1 MCYNGPGGAAAG
13 VPCTV
18 RILDMVPFSMQDYQ
32 LRQRDYLLEISRAM
46 TSRLDLESLL
56 ELTLKSAVEILRGQV
71 GLIVLRGRDDVLR
84 VRASYGLPTGL
95 ARFFQPLWADLPGM
109 RDRSGL
115 RDTLSRWR
123 IPDLQMRLGMV
134 AAAAGLALSQVVALP
149 LVIEEKLIGAIYI
162 FRTRGGAFSA
172 GDQALLAAF
181 ADQAAIAVRNAELY
195 QQVSDERRALEAI
208 IDNSAEGVMILD
220 ATGQIQVFNR
230 ALAHMTGWDAQ
241 EALGRP
247 AAEVLVLRDRQD
259 QPIPLPDPAPHRASA
274 AEARTYVEGDVV
286 RRGGPP
292 LTVGVTA
299 TPLYD
304 EEGTLARAILNVVDI
319 TRFRQAEELK
329 STFVSVVS
337 HELKTPVALIKGYA
351 ETLRREDADW
361 DRDTMRESLDVIGEE
376 ADHLTHLIDSLL
388 EASRIQAGGL
398 KLEPT
403 DVHLPR
409 LAEKVVDGFRTQTDI
424 HDFEL
429 DFPPDFP
436 PVWGDPNRLREVLS
450 NLVSNAV
457 KYSPDGGTV
466 WVGGRVDG
474 GGVTVYVADQGV
486 GIPPEEQDRIFDRFH
501 RVETGLHRRT
511 EGTGLGLYL
520 VKAIVEAHGGR
531 VWVESA
537 PGQGSIFM
545 FNLPRR

>member
-1 MCYNGPGGAAAG
+1 
-13 VPCTV
+13 
-18 RILDMVPFSMQDYQ
+18 MQDYQ

-46 TSRLDLESLL
+46 TSRLDLPSLL
-56 ELTLKSAVEILRGQV
+56 ELTLSSSVELLRGQA
-71 GLIVLRGRDDVLR
+71 GLIVLLGRDGKLR
-84 VRASYGLPTGL
+84 VQASHGLSDSL
-95 ARFFQPLWADLPGM
+95 LRFFQPLWADLPGV
-109 RDRSGL
+109 RNLAGL
-115 RDTLSRWR
+115 HGQLSRWQ

-149 LVIEEKLIGAIYI
+149 LVIDEEFIGAIYI
-162 FRTRGGAFSA
+162 FRIGGGAFSA
-172 GDQALLAAF
+172 SDRTLLASF

-195 QQVSDERRALEAI
+195 QQVSEERGALSAI

-220 ATGQIQVFNR
+220 AENKIQVFNR
-230 ALAHMTGWDAQ
+230 ALARMTGWEAQDALGQPAQ
-241 EALGRP
+241 E
-247 AAEVLVLRDRQD
+247 VLALRDRQD
-259 QPIPLPDPAPHRASA
+259 NPLALPQAPSRRSSA
-274 AEARTYVEGDVV
+274 VEARSYVEGDVV

-292 LTVGVTA
+292 VTVGVSV

-304 EEGTLARAILNVVDI
+304 EQDRLVRSILNVVDI

-361 DRDTMRESLDVIGEE
+361 DGEVMQESLGIIAEE
-376 ADHLTHLIDSLL
+376 ADHLTQLIDSLL

-398 KLEPT
+398 KLEAT
-403 DVHLPR
+403 DVSLPR
-409 LAEKVVDGFRTQTDI
+409 LARKIVDGFQTQTDI
-424 HDFEL
+424 HTFEI
-429 DFPPDFP
+429 DFPADFP
-436 PVWGDPNRLREVLS
+436 AVWGDPARLREVLS

-457 KYSPDGGTV
+457 KYSPEGGTV
-466 WVGGRVDG
+466 WIGGRIDG
-474 GGVTVYVADQGV
+474 GGVTVYIADQGM
-486 GIPPEEQDRIFDRFH
+486 GIPAEEQDRIFDRFH
-501 RVETGLHRRT
+501 RIDSGLHRRT

-537 PGQGSIFM
+537 PGRGSIFM
-545 FNLPRR
+545 FSLPKR

>member
-1 MCYNGPGGAAAG
+1 
-13 VPCTV
+13 
-18 RILDMVPFSMQDYQ
+18 MQDYQ

-56 ELTLKSAVEILRGQV
+56 ELTLKSAVEILRGQA
-71 GLIVLRGRDDVLR
+71 GLIVLRGRDDVLH
-84 VRASYGLPTGL
+84 VRASYGLPASL
-95 ARFFQPLWADLPGM
+95 FRFFQPLWADLPGL
-109 RDRSGL
+109 RELHDRA
-115 RDTLSRWR
+115 DPLSRWR
-123 IPDLQMRLGMV
+123 IPDLQMRLGMA
-134 AAAAGLALSQVVALP
+134 AAAAGLALSRVVALP

-162 FRTRGGAFSA
+162 FRSGGGAFSA
-172 GDQALLAAF
+172 ADRALLAAF

-195 QQVSDERRALEAI
+195 QQVSEERRALSTI

-220 ATGQIQVFNR
+220 ATGQVQVFNR
-230 ALAHMTGWDAQ
+230 ALAHMTGWDAE

-247 AAEVLVLRDRQD
+247 AGDVLALQDRQGQSISLP
-259 QPIPLPDPAPHRASA
+259 QPPDGRTSA
-274 AEARTYVEGDVV
+274 AEARAYVEGEVV

-292 LTVGVTA
+292 ITVGVTA

-304 EEGTLARAILNVVDI
+304 AEGSLVRVILNVVDI

-398 KLEPT
+398 KLERT

-409 LAEKVVDGFRTQTDI
+409 LAEKIVDGFRTQTDV
-424 HDFEL
+424 HQFEL
-429 DFPPDFP
+429 DFPADFA
-436 PVWGDPNRLREVLS
+436 PVWGDPERLREVLS

-457 KYSPDGGTV
+457 KYSPEGGTV
-466 WVGGRVDG
+466 WVGGRVDA
-474 GGVTVYVADQGV
+474 GGVTVYVADEGI
-486 GIPPEEQDRIFDRFH
+486 GIPAEEQGRIFDRFH

-537 PGQGSIFM
+537 PGRGSIFM
-545 FNLPRR
+545 FTLPGR

>member
-1 MCYNGPGGAAAG
+1 
-13 VPCTV
+13 
-18 RILDMVPFSMQDYQ
+18 MQDYE
-32 LRQRDYLLEISRAM
+32 LRQREYLFEISRAM
-46 TSRLDLESLL
+46 TARLDLPSLL
-56 ELTLKSAVEILRGQV
+56 DLTLGSAVDLLRGQA
-71 GLIVLRGRDDVLR
+71 GLIVLRDRDGAFR
-84 VRASYGLPTGL
+84 VRASYGLPQGV
-95 ARFFQPLWADLPGM
+95 ARFFEPLWADLPGVQEV
-109 RDRSGL
+109 RDRPAG
-115 RDTLSRWR
+115 WH
-123 IPDLQMRLGMV
+123 IPNLQVRLAMV

-149 LVIEEKLIGAIYI
+149 LVIEETLIGAIYI
-162 FRTRGGAFSA
+162 FRSRGGAFSA
-172 GDQALLAAF
+172 SDRALLAAF

-195 QQVSDERRALEAI
+195 QQVSDERRSLSAI
-208 IDNSAEGVMILD
+208 IDNSAEGVMIYD
-220 ATGQIQVFNR
+220 AEGRIGVFNR
-230 ALAHMTGWDAQ
+230 ALAHMTGYNAQ

-247 AAEVLVLRDRQD
+247 VADVLRLRDRQSNLVALP
-259 QPIPLPDPAPHRASA
+259 QPPAVRTSA
-274 AEARTYVEGDVV
+274 AEARAYVEGDIV
-286 RRGGPP
+286 RRGGPA

-304 EEGTLARAILNVVDI
+304 EEGRLARVILNIVDI

-361 DRDTMRESLDVIGEE
+361 DRETVQESLGVIAEE

-403 DVHLPR
+403 DVYLPR
-409 LAEKVVDGFRTQTDI
+409 VAEKVIDGFQTQTDV
-424 HDFEL
+424 HTFEL

-436 PVWGDPNRLREVLS
+436 ALWGDPERLKEVLA

-466 WVGGRVDG
+466 WVGGRADQAG
-474 GGVTVYVADQGV
+474 ATIYVADQGI
-486 GIPPEEQDRIFDRFH
+486 GIPPEEQNRIFERFH

-511 EGTGLGLYL
+511 EGAGLGLYL

-537 PGQGSIFM
+537 PGRGSIFM
-545 FNLPRR
+545 FTLPRK

>member
-1 MCYNGPGGAAAG
+1 
-13 VPCTV
+13 
-18 RILDMVPFSMQDYQ
+18 MQDYQ

-46 TSRLDLESLL
+46 TSRLDLPSLL
-56 ELTLKSAVEILRGQV
+56 ELTLKSAVELLRGQA
-71 GLIVLRGRDDVLR
+71 GLIVLQGRDGALHVQ
-84 VRASYGLPTGL
+84 ASHGLSSGL
-95 ARFFQPLWADLPGM
+95 LRFFQPLWADLPGM
-109 RDRSGL
+109 RELQKLHDP
-115 RDTLSRWR
+115 LSRWQ

-149 LVIEEKLIGAIYI
+149 LIIEEKFLGAIYI
-162 FRTRGGAFSA
+162 FRMGGGAFSA
-172 GDQALLAAF
+172 GDRALLAAF

-195 QQVSDERRALEAI
+195 QQVSEERGALSAI

-220 ATGQIQVFNR
+220 SVGRVQVFNR
-230 ALAHMTGWDAQ
+230 ALARMTGWEAK

-247 AAEVLVLRDRQD
+247 AIEVLVLYDRQGSP
-259 QPIPLPDPAPHRASA
+259 QPLPESPPLRTSA
-274 AEARTYVEGDVV
+274 VETRRYVEGEVV

-292 LTVGVTA
+292 VTVGVTV

-304 EEGTLARAILNVVDI
+304 DEGYLARAILNVVDI

-351 ETLRREDADW
+351 ETLRREDVEW
-361 DRDTMRESLDVIGEE
+361 DRDTMQESLAVIGEE

-403 DVHLPR
+403 DVNLPR
-409 LAEKVVDGFRTQTDI
+409 LAERVVDGFRTQTEI
-424 HDFEL
+424 HTFEI

-436 PVWGDPNRLREVLS
+436 RVWGDPERLREVLS

-457 KYSPDGGTV
+457 KYSPEGGTV
-466 WVGGRVDG
+466 WLGGRVDG
-474 GGVTVYVADQGV
+474 TGVTIYVADQGI
-486 GIPPEEQDRIFDRFH
+486 GIPAEEQGRIFDRFH
-501 RVETGLHRRT
+501 RVDSGLRRST

-537 PGQGSIFM
+537 PGRGSIFM
-545 FNLPRR
+545 FTLPRK

>member
-1 MCYNGPGGAAAG
+1 MHRALR
-13 VPCTV
+13 T
-18 RILDMVPFSMQDYQ
+18 LDALMSDYTRGSTYGTD
-32 LRQRDYLLEISRAM
+32 RQRDYLLEISRAM
-46 TSRLDLESLL
+46 TARLDLPSLL
-56 ELTLKSAVEILRGQV
+56 ELTLKSAVELLRGQV
-71 GLIVLRGRDDVLR
+71 GLIVLRGRDDVLS
-84 VRASYGLPTGL
+84 VRASYGLPAGL
-95 ARFFQPLWADLPGM
+95 VRFFQPLWADLPG
-109 RDRSGL
+109 L
-115 RDTLSRWR
+115 RDLHASLSRR
-123 IPDLQMRLGMV
+123 PIPDLQMRLGLV
-134 AAAAGLALSQVVALP
+134 SAAAGLSLSQVVALP
-149 LVIEEKLIGAIYI
+149 LVIEEETLGAIYI
-162 FRTRGGAFSA
+162 FRSRGGAFSA
-172 GDQALLAAF
+172 RDRSLLAAF

-195 QQVSDERRALEAI
+195 QQVSDERQSLSTI

-220 ATGQIQVFNR
+220 PAGNVQVFNR

-241 EALGRP
+241 DALGHP
-247 AAEVLVLRDRQD
+247 AAEVLALRDRQG
-259 QPIPLPDPAPHRASA
+259 QPLSLPQPPGQRASA
-274 AEARTYVEGDVV
+274 ADSRSYVEGDVV

-304 EEGTLARAILNVVDI
+304 EEGGLARAILNVVDI

-329 STFVSVVS
+329 STFVSIVS

-361 DRDTMRESLDVIGEE
+361 DRETMQDSLDVIAEE

-403 DVHLPR
+403 DVNLVR
-409 LAEKVVDGFRTQTDI
+409 LAEKVVEGFRTQTVV
-424 HDFEL
+424 HTFEL
-429 DFPPDFP
+429 DFAADFP
-436 PVWGDPNRLREVLS
+436 PVWGDPERLQEVLS

-457 KYSPDGGTV
+457 KYSPEGGTV
-466 WVGGRVDG
+466 WVGGRLDG
-474 GGVTVYVADQGV
+474 AGATIYVADEGM
-486 GIPPEEQDRIFDRFH
+486 GIPAEEQDRIFERFY
-501 RVETGLHRRT
+501 RVESGLHRST

-537 PGQGSIFM
+537 PGRGSIFM
-545 FNLPRR
+545 FTLPGR

>member
-1 MCYNGPGGAAAG
+1 MK
-13 VPCTV
+13 
-18 RILDMVPFSMQDYQ
+18 DYQ
-32 LRQRDYLLEISRAM
+32 RSSAYRADRQRDYLLEISRAM
-46 TSRLDLESLL
+46 TSRLDLPSLL
-56 ELTLKSAVEILRGQV
+56 ELTLKSAVDLLRGEV
-71 GLIVLRGRDDVLR
+71 GLIVLRDGDDAGSLAQGTLR

-95 ARFFQPLWADLPGM
+95 LRFFQPLWADLPG
-109 RDRSGL
+109 L
-115 RDTLSRWR
+115 RPSPLAGWH
-123 IPDLQMRLGMV
+123 IPNLQMRLGVV
-134 AAAAGLALSQVVALP
+134 ASATGLALNQVVALP
-149 LVIEEKLIGAIYI
+149 LLFEEKLLGAIYI
-162 FRTRGGAFSA
+162 FRAGGGAFSE
-172 GDQALLAAF
+172 GDRALLAAF
-181 ADQAAIAVRNAELY
+181 ADQAAIAVHNAELY
-195 QQVSDERRALEAI
+195 QQVNDERQSLSAI

-220 ATGQIQVFNR
+220 AGGRIQVFNR
-230 ALAHMTGWDAQ
+230 ALAHMTGWDADD
-241 EALGRP
+241 ALGRP
-247 AAEVLVLRDRQD
+247 AAEILALRDRQGV
-259 QPIPLPDPAPHRASA
+259 PMSLPTPPARRTSA
-274 AEARTYVEGDVV
+274 AEARSHVEGEVV

-292 LTVGVTA
+292 ITVGVTV

-304 EEGTLARAILNVVDI
+304 DEGRLARIILNVVDI

-361 DRDTMRESLDVIGEE
+361 DRETMLESLAVIAEE

-398 KLEPT
+398 RLEPT

-409 LAEKVVDGFRTQTDI
+409 LAEKVVDGLRTQTGI
-424 HDFEL
+424 HRFEL
-429 DFPPDFP
+429 DFPADFP
-436 PVWGDPNRLREVLS
+436 PIWADPERLQEVLS

-457 KYSPDGGTV
+457 KYSPNGGTV

-474 GGVTVYVADQGV
+474 TGVTVYVADQGI
-486 GIPPEEQDRIFDRFH
+486 GIPAEEQGRIFDRFH
-501 RVETGLHRRT
+501 RVESGLHRST

-537 PGQGSIFM
+537 PGRGSIFM
-545 FNLPRR
+545 FTLPKK

>member
-1 MCYNGPGGAAAG
+1 
-13 VPCTV
+13 
-18 RILDMVPFSMQDYQ
+18 MQDYQ
-32 LRQRDYLLEISRAM
+32 LRQRDYLLTISRAM
-46 TSRLDLESLL
+46 TSRLDLPSLL
-56 ELTLKSAVEILRGQV
+56 ELTLRSAVELLRGQA
-71 GLIVLRGRDDVLR
+71 GLIVLRGRDGVMR
-84 VRASYGLPTGL
+84 VRASYGLPGGL
-95 ARFFQPLWADLPGM
+95 IGFFQPLWADLPGV
-109 RDRSGL
+109 RELQGP
-115 RDTLSRWR
+115 LSRWR

-149 LVIEEKLIGAIYI
+149 LVIEEELIGAIYI
-162 FRTRGGAFSA
+162 FRSSGGAFSA
-172 GDQALLAAF
+172 NDRALLAAF
-181 ADQAAIAVRNAELY
+181 ADQAAIAVRNAGLY
-195 QQVSDERRALEAI
+195 QQVSEERRVLSAI
-208 IDNSAEGVMILD
+208 IENSAEGILILD
-220 ATGQIQVFNR
+220 AAGRIRVFNR
-230 ALAHMTGWDAQ
+230 ALARMTGWRAE

-247 AAEVLVLRDRQD
+247 VAEVLALRNRQG
-259 QPIPLPDPAPHRASA
+259 QPVPLPDLSPRQTPV
-274 AEARTYVEGDVV
+274 AEARVYVEGDVV
-286 RRGGPP
+286 RRSGPP

-304 EEGTLARAILNVVDI
+304 EEGNLVQTILNVVDI

-329 STFVSVVS
+329 STFISVVS

-361 DRDTMRESLDVIGEE
+361 DRATVQESLAVIAEE
-376 ADHLTHLIDSLL
+376 ADHLTHLIDNLL

-409 LAEKVVDGFRTQTDI
+409 LAEKVVDGFRTQTDL
-424 HDFEL
+424 HTFEL

-436 PVWGDPNRLREVLS
+436 PVWGDPERLREVLT

-457 KYSPDGGTV
+457 KYSPNGGPV
-466 WVGGRVDG
+466 WIGGRVDQA
-474 GGVTVYVADQGV
+474 GVTVYVADQGI

-537 PGQGSIFM
+537 PGRGSIFM
-545 FNLPRR
+545 FTLPRR

>member
-1 MCYNGPGGAAAG
+1 
-13 VPCTV
+13 
-18 RILDMVPFSMQDYQ
+18 MQDFQ

-56 ELTLKSAVEILRGQV
+56 KLTLRSAVEILRGQS
-71 GLIVLRGRDDVLR
+71 GLIVLRSGDGTLR
-84 VRASYGLPTGL
+84 VRASYGLPASL
-95 ARFFQPLWADLPGM
+95 FRFFQPLWADFPGV
-109 RDRSGL
+109 RELGDA
-115 RDTLSRWR
+115 LSRWG
-123 IPDLQMRLGMV
+123 IPDLQMRLRMV
-134 AAAAGLALSQVVALP
+134 TAAAGLTLSQVVALP
-149 LVIEEKLIGAIYI
+149 LVIEDELIGAIYI
-162 FRTRGGAFSA
+162 FRSIGGAFSS
-172 GDQALLAAF
+172 GDQGLLAAF

-195 QQVSDERRALEAI
+195 QQVSDERRSLSTI

-220 ATGQIQVFNR
+220 AAGRVQVFNR
-230 ALAHMTGWDAQ
+230 ALSRMTGWSA
-241 EALGRP
+241 EEVLGRP
-247 AAEVLVLRDRQD
+247 AVEVLALHDRQG
-259 QPIPLPDPAPHRASA
+259 QLIPVPELPPRRASA
-274 AEARTYVEGDVV
+274 AESRAYVEGDIV
-286 RRGGPP
+286 RRGGPAV
-292 LTVGVTA
+292 TVGVTA

-304 EEGTLARAILNVVDI
+304 DEGNLARVILNVVDI

-351 ETLRREDADW
+351 ETLRREDANW
-361 DRDTMRESLDVIGEE
+361 DQQTTQESLGVIAEE

-403 DVHLPR
+403 DVSLPR
-409 LAEKVVDGFRTQTDI
+409 LAEKVVDAFRTQTQA
-424 HDFEL
+424 HTFEL

-436 PVWGDPNRLREVLS
+436 PVWGDPERLREVLS

-466 WVGGRVDG
+466 WVGGRVERAE
-474 GGVTVYVADQGV
+474 VTTYVADQGI
-486 GIPPEEQDRIFDRFH
+486 GIPPEEQSRIFDRFH

-537 PGQGSIFM
+537 PGRGSIFM
-545 FNLPRR
+545 FTLPRK

>member
-1 MCYNGPGGAAAG
+1 
-13 VPCTV
+13 
-18 RILDMVPFSMQDYQ
+18 MQDYQ

-46 TSRLDLESLL
+46 TSRLDLPSLL
-56 ELTLKSAVEILRGQV
+56 ELTLKSAVELLRGQM
-71 GLIVLRGRDDVLR
+71 GLIVLRGRDGMLHVQ
-84 VRASYGLPTGL
+84 ASYGLPPSL
-95 ARFFQPLWADLPGM
+95 VRFFQPLWADLPGV
-109 RDRSGL
+109 RGL
-115 RDTLSRWR
+115 RDPISVWR

-149 LVIEEKLIGAIYI
+149 LVIEENFMGAIYI
-162 FRTRGGAFSA
+162 FRIGGGAFSA
-172 GDQALLAAF
+172 GDRALLGAF

-195 QQVSDERRALEAI
+195 QQVNEERQALSTI

-220 ATGQIQVFNR
+220 EHGDVQVFNR
-230 ALAHMTGWDAQ
+230 ALAHVTGWDPDK
-241 EALGRP
+241 ALGRP
-247 AAEVLVLRDRQD
+247 ASEVLSLRDRQG
-259 QPIPLPDPAPHRASA
+259 QPIPLPVSPSRRASA
-274 AEARTYVEGDVV
+274 AEVRVYVEGDVV

-304 EEGTLARAILNVVDI
+304 DEGDQVRVILNVVDI

-351 ETLRREDADW
+351 ETLGREDAHW
-361 DRDTMRESLDVIGEE
+361 DQDTMQESLAVITEE
-376 ADHLTHLIDSLL
+376 ADRLTHLIDSLL

-409 LAEKVVDGFRTQTDI
+409 LAEKVVEGFRTQTGI
-424 HDFEL
+424 HTFEL
-429 DFPPDFP
+429 DFPPEFP
-436 PVWGDPNRLREVLS
+436 PVWGDPERLREVLS

-457 KYSPDGGTV
+457 KYSPNGGTI
-466 WVGGRVDG
+466 WIGGRVDQT
-474 GGVTVYVADQGV
+474 GVTVYVADEGI
-486 GIPPEEQDRIFDRFH
+486 GIPAEEQVRIFDRFH
-501 RVETGLHRRT
+501 RVESGLRRRT

-537 PGQGSIFM
+537 PGRGSIFM
-545 FNLPRR
+545 FSLPRR

>member
-1 MCYNGPGGAAAG
+1 
-13 VPCTV
+13 
-18 RILDMVPFSMQDYQ
+18 
-32 LRQRDYLLEISRAM
+32 
-46 TSRLDLESLL
+46 
-56 ELTLKSAVEILRGQV
+56 
-71 GLIVLRGRDDVLR
+71 
-84 VRASYGLPTGL
+84 
-95 ARFFQPLWADLPGM
+95 
-109 RDRSGL
+109 
-115 RDTLSRWR
+115 
-123 IPDLQMRLGMV
+123 MV
-134 AAAAGLALSQVVALP
+134 AAAAGLALSRVVALP

-162 FRTRGGAFSA
+162 FRSGGGAFSA
-172 GDQALLAAF
+172 GDHVLLAAF

-195 QQVSDERRALEAI
+195 QQVSEERRVLSAI
-208 IDNSAEGVMILD
+208 IENSAEGVMILD
-220 ATGQIQVFNR
+220 AAGQVQVFNR
-230 ALAHMTGWDAQ
+230 ALAHMTGWEAE
-241 EALGRP
+241 EALGR
-247 AAEVLVLRDRQD
+247 AAGEVLVLQDRRG
-259 QPIPLPDPAPHRASA
+259 QPLSLPQALPRRTSA
-274 AEARTYVEGDVV
+274 AETRAYVEGDVV

-292 LTVGVTA
+292 MTVGVTA

-304 EEGTLARAILNVVDI
+304 GDGNLARVILNVVDI

-361 DRDTMRESLDVIGEE
+361 DRETMQESLGVIGEE

-403 DVHLPR
+403 DVQLPR
-409 LAEKVVDGFRTQTDI
+409 LVERVVDGFRTQTDV
-424 HDFEL
+424 HTFEL
-429 DFPPDFP
+429 DFPPEFS
-436 PVWGDPNRLREVLS
+436 PVWGDPERLREVLS

-457 KYSPDGGTV
+457 KYSPNGGTI

-474 GGVTVYVADQGV
+474 AGVTVYVADEGI

-537 PGQGSIFM
+537 PGRGSIFM
-545 FNLPRR
+545 FTLPGR

>member
-1 MCYNGPGGAAAG
+1 
-13 VPCTV
+13 
-18 RILDMVPFSMQDYQ
+18 MQDYQ

-56 ELTLKSAVEILRGQV
+56 ELTLRSAVEILRGQV
-71 GLIVLRGRDDVLR
+71 GLIVLRVREDGFR
-84 VRASYGLPTGL
+84 VRASYGLSAGL
-95 ARFFQPLWADLPGM
+95 LRFFQPLWAELP
-109 RDRSGL
+109 GL
-115 RDTLSRWR
+115 RDLHGPLSHWQ
-123 IPDLQMRLGMV
+123 IPDLQMRLAMV

-149 LVIEEKLIGAIYI
+149 LVIEDKLIGVIYI
-162 FRTRGGAFSA
+162 FRISGGAFSA
-172 GDQALLAAF
+172 SDRALLAAF

-195 QQVSDERRALEAI
+195 QQVTEERRSLSAM

-220 ATGQIQVFNR
+220 AGGRVQVFNR
-230 ALAHMTGWDAQ
+230 ALARMTGWNAE

-247 AAEVLVLRDRQD
+247 AAEVLVLRDRQGN
-259 QPIPLPDPAPHRASA
+259 PLPLPEPPPRRTSAVEVRA
-274 AEARTYVEGDVV
+274 YVEGNVV

-292 LTVGVTA
+292 VTVGVTA

-304 EEGTLARAILNVVDI
+304 EEGDLVRAILNVVDI

-351 ETLRREDADW
+351 ETLRREDANW
-361 DRDTMRESLDVIGEE
+361 DRATMQESLDVIAEE
-376 ADHLTHLIDSLL
+376 ADHLTHLIDNLL

-398 KLEPT
+398 KLQAT
-403 DVHLPR
+403 DVNLTR
-409 LAEKVVDGFRTQTDI
+409 LAQKIVDGFQTQTDR
-424 HDFEL
+424 HTFEL
-429 DFPPDFP
+429 DFQADFP
-436 PVWGDPNRLREVLS
+436 LVWGDPDRLREALS

-457 KYSPDGGTV
+457 KYSPEGGTI
-466 WVGGRVDG
+466 WVGGRVDQT
-474 GGVTVYVADQGV
+474 GVTVYVADQGI
-486 GIPPEEQDRIFDRFH
+486 GIPAEEQRRIFERFH

-537 PGQGSIFM
+537 PGRGSIFM
-545 FNLPRR
+545 FTLPRK

>member
-1 MCYNGPGGAAAG
+1 
-13 VPCTV
+13 
-18 RILDMVPFSMQDYQ
+18 MQDYE
-32 LRQRDYLLEISRAM
+32 LRQRDSLLEISRAM
-46 TSRLDLESLL
+46 TSRLDLPSLL
-56 ELTLKSAVEILRGQV
+56 ELTLRSAVELLRGQM
-71 GLIVLRGRDDVLR
+71 GLIVLRGRNEVLH
-84 VRASYGLPTGL
+84 VRASYGVPKGL
-95 ARFFQPLWADLPGM
+95 QRFFQPLWADLPGVS
-109 RDRSGL
+109 DLPGPF
-115 RDTLSRWR
+115 SRWA

-149 LVIEEKLIGAIYI
+149 LSIEEKLIGAIYI
-162 FRTRGGAFSA
+162 FRIGGGAFSA
-172 GDQALLAAF
+172 GDRTLLAAF

-195 QQVSDERRALEAI
+195 QQVSEERRSLSAI
-208 IDNSAEGVMILD
+208 IDNSAEGVLILD
-220 ATGQIQVFNR
+220 TAGHVQVFNR
-230 ALAHMTGWDAQ
+230 ALSRITGLDA
-241 EALGRP
+241 EGALGRA
-247 AAEVLVLRDRQD
+247 AAEVLVLRDRQGK
-259 QPIPLPDPAPHRASA
+259 PVPLPEPAPRRTSAIETRA
-274 AEARTYVEGDVV
+274 YGEGNVV

-292 LTVGVTA
+292 VTVGVTA

-304 EEGTLARAILNVVDI
+304 EEGNLARTILNVVDI

-361 DRDTMRESLDVIGEE
+361 DGATMRESLGVIAEE

-403 DVHLPR
+403 DVNLPR
-409 LAEKVVDGFRTQTDI
+409 LAEKVVDAFRTQTSI
-424 HDFEL
+424 HRFEL
-429 DFPPDFP
+429 DFGPDFP
-436 PVWGDPNRLREVLS
+436 AVWGDPERLREVLS

-457 KYSPDGGTV
+457 KYSPSGGTV
-466 WVGGRVDG
+466 WVGGRADLKG
-474 GGVTVYVADQGV
+474 ITVYVADQGI
-486 GIPPEEQDRIFDRFH
+486 GIPPEEVDRIFERFH
-501 RVETGLHRRT
+501 RVDSGLHRRT

-537 PGQGSIFM
+537 PGRGSIFM
-545 FNLPRR
+545 FALPRR

>member
-1 MCYNGPGGAAAG
+1 
-13 VPCTV
+13 
-18 RILDMVPFSMQDYQ
+18 MQDYQ
-32 LRQRDYLLEISRAM
+32 LRQRDYLLRISRAM
-46 TSRLDLESLL
+46 TARLDLPSLL
-56 ELTLKSAVEILRGQV
+56 ELTLRSAVEIVRGQV
-71 GLIVLRGRDDVLR
+71 GLIVLRGRDGVMR
-84 VRASYGLPTGL
+84 VQASYGLPERL
-95 ARFFQPLWADLPGM
+95 VRFFQPLWADLPGIG
-109 RDRSGL
+109 SEELEGIV
-115 RDTLSRWR
+115 SRWH

-149 LVIEEKLIGAIYI
+149 LVIEDELIGVVYV
-162 FRTRGGAFSA
+162 FRIRGGAFSA
-172 GDQALLAAF
+172 SDRALLAAF

-195 QQVSDERRALEAI
+195 QRVIEEQQSLSAI
-208 IDNSAEGVMILD
+208 IENSAEGVMILN
-220 ATGQIQVFNR
+220 ARGRIEVFNR
-230 ALAHMTGWDAQ
+230 ALSRITGW
-241 EALGRP
+241 EAAEAIGRH
-247 AAEVLVLRDRQD
+247 ASEVLVLRDRQN
-259 QPIPLPDPAPHRASA
+259 QPIALPEPPRERTSA
-274 AEARTYVEGDVV
+274 AETRAYVEGDVV
-286 RRGGPP
+286 RRVGPP
-292 LTVGVTA
+292 VTVGLTA

-304 EEGTLARAILNVVDI
+304 EQGSLVREIYNVVDI

-361 DRDTMRESLDVIGEE
+361 DWETVQESLDVIAEE

-398 KLEPT
+398 KLQPT

-409 LAEKVVDGFRTQTDI
+409 LAEKVVDAFRTQTDV
-424 HDFEL
+424 HTFDL
-429 DFPPDFP
+429 DFPEDFP
-436 PVWGDPNRLREVLS
+436 PVWGDPERLQEVLS

-457 KYSPDGGTV
+457 KYSPKGGMV
-466 WVGGRVDG
+466 WVGGRVDQT
-474 GGVTVYVADQGV
+474 GVTVYVADQGI

-501 RVETGLHRRT
+501 RIETGLHRGT

-537 PGQGSIFM
+537 PERGSIFM
-545 FNLPRR
+545 FRLPAK

>member
-1 MCYNGPGGAAAG
+1 
-13 VPCTV
+13 
-18 RILDMVPFSMQDYQ
+18 MQDYQ

-56 ELTLKSAVEILRGQV
+56 ELTLTSAVEILRGQA
-71 GLIVLRGRDDVLR
+71 GLIVLIDPEGVLQ
-84 VRASYGLPTGL
+84 VRASYGLPTNL
-95 ARFFQPLWADLPGM
+95 FRFFQPLWADLPG
-109 RDRSGL
+109 L
-115 RDTLSRWR
+115 RDLHDRGELSSRWR

-149 LVIEEKLIGAIYI
+149 LVIEDELIGAIYI
-162 FRTRGGAFSA
+162 FRMRGGAFS
-172 GDQALLAAF
+172 GSDRALLAAF

-195 QQVSDERRALEAI
+195 QQVSDERQALSTI
-208 IDNSAEGVMILD
+208 IENSAEGIMILD
-220 ATGQIQVFNR
+220 AGGQVQVFNR
-230 ALAHMTGWDAQ
+230 ALAHMTGWPAE

-247 AAEVLVLRDRQD
+247 ASEVLVLQNRQG
-259 QPIPLPDPAPHRASA
+259 QPVSLPQPARQRVSA
-274 AEARTYVEGDVV
+274 AESRTYAEGDIV
-286 RRGGPP
+286 RRSGPP
-292 LTVGVTA
+292 ITVGITA

-304 EEGTLARAILNVVDI
+304 EGGQLARAILNVVDI

-351 ETLRREDADW
+351 ETLLREDADW
-361 DRDTMRESLDVIGEE
+361 DRETMQESLGVIAEE

-409 LAEKVVDGFRTQTDI
+409 LVEKVVDGFRTQTQI
-424 HDFEL
+424 HTFEL
-429 DFPPDFP
+429 DFPDDFP
-436 PVWGDPNRLREVLS
+436 TVWGDPERLREVLS

-457 KYSPDGGTV
+457 KYSPDGGTI
-466 WVGGRVDG
+466 WTGGRVDG
-474 GGVTVYVADQGV
+474 RGVTVYVADQGI
-486 GIPPEEQDRIFDRFH
+486 GIPPEEQGRIFDRFH

-537 PGQGSIFM
+537 PGRGSIFM
-545 FNLPRR
+545 FTLPRR